1 MAAILVSSPAAY
13 SSASLRP
20 ECHIQ
25 PSQMEQRCEINTGD
39 VYWREEYGCLQEI
52 LKPWAISLDV

>member
-25 PSQMEQRCEINTGD
+25 PSQMEQRCEIQVMYTGGKSMD
-39 VYWREEYGCLQEI
+39 VYR
-52 LKPWAISLDV
+52 KFWAISLDV